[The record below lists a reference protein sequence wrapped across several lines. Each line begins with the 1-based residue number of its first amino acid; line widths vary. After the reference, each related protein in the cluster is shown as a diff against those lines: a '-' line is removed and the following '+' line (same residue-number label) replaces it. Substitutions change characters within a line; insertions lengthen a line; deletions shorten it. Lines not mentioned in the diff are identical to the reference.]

1 MRPFEPGSAR
11 HVLPAGLLAKQEK
24 NKKSRSMSWTL
35 TNLLIELIAGIVGG
49 HMIAAVAKEH
59 SFGALGHTIAGA
71 LGGGLSGFFLQTLA
85 GMVVDSAGNAYQA
98 TDQVTEWFIQGVTG
112 LIAGAMVTMAIG
124 FAKQPFEQQRL
135 GRS

>member
-1 MRPFEPGSAR
+1 
-11 HVLPAGLLAKQEK
+11 
-24 NKKSRSMSWTL
+24 MSWTL

-85 GMVVDSAGNAYQA
+85 GMVVNSAGNAYQA

>member
-1 MRPFEPGSAR
+1 
-11 HVLPAGLLAKQEK
+11 
-24 NKKSRSMSWTL
+24 MSWTL

-59 SFGALGHTIAGA
+59 SFWALGHTIAGA

-98 TDQVTEWFIQGVTG
+98 TDHVTEWFIQAVTG

-124 FAKQPFEQQRL
+124 FAKQSFEQHKV
-135 GRS
+135 GRN